1 MGRLV
6 VVTGVGT
13 GIGKTHLAVALVH
26 ALAKRDVKVAGYK
39 PIESGIEPGVV
50 GDADRLLAAS
60 RIKVEP
66 APLFGF
72 RTPVSPHLA
81 AELEER
87 PIDPM
92 VIRDAVERAR
102 ESADV
107 TVVELAG
114 GLFSPLS
121 RTADNADLLAHL
133 ASDLTLLV
141 AEDCLG
147 VLHHVRATALAAKA
161 RGAGGFD
168 VALVEPKV
176 ADASTG
182 RNADFLAA
190 NHRIHLVPRADSAVL
205 AASPQILA
213 LAERVLGS

>member
-13 GIGKTHLAVALVH
+13 GIGKTHLAVALVR
-26 ALAKRDVKVAGYK
+26 ALASRGVRVAGYK
-39 PIESGIEPGVV
+39 PIESGLEVGTP

-60 RIKVEP
+60 LIKVEP
-66 APLFGF
+66 APHFGF
-72 RTPVSPHLA
+72 RAPVSPHLA
-81 AELEER
+81 AELEAR

-92 VIRDAVERAR
+92 VIRDAVESARSRAH
-102 ESADV
+102 V

-133 ASDLTLLV
+133 APDLTLLV

-147 VLHHVRATALAAKA
+147 VLHNVRATSIAAKA
-161 RGAGGFD
+161 RGAGMLE
-168 VALVEPKV
+168 VALVAPRN

-182 RNADFLAA
+182 HNADFLAST
-190 NHRIHLVPRADSAVL
+190 HRVHLVPRAGEGEL
-205 AASPQILA
+205 AASPEVAA
-213 LAERVLGS
+213 LVERALSA

>member
-13 GIGKTHLAVALVH
+13 GIGKTHLAVALVR
-26 ALAKRDVKVAGYK
+26 ALAHRGVKVAGYK
-39 PIESGIEPGVV
+39 PIESGLEPGIP

-60 RIKVEP
+60 SFKVEP

-81 AELEER
+81 AEIEGQ

-92 VIRDAVERAR
+92 VIRDVVERAR
-102 ESADV
+102 QLADV

-121 RTADNADLLAHL
+121 RTADNADLLPHL
-133 ASDLTLLV
+133 SPDLTVLV

-161 RGAGGFD
+161 RGAGAFE
-168 VALVEPKV
+168 VALVAPRI

-182 RNADFLAA
+182 QNADFLSAA
-190 NHRIHLVPRADSAVL
+190 HRVHDVPRADGDTL
-205 AASPQILA
+205 AASPQVAA
-213 LAERVLGS
+213 LVERALTA

>member
-13 GIGKTHLAVALVH
+13 GIGKTYLAVALVR
-26 ALAKRDVKVAGYK
+26 ALASRGVRVAGYK
-39 PIESGIEPGVV
+39 PIESGLEAGTP

-60 RIKVEP
+60 AIRVEP

-92 VIRDAVERAR
+92 LIRDAVESARAR
-102 ESADV
+102 AQV

-121 RTADNADLLAHL
+121 RNADNADLLAHL
-133 ASDLTLLV
+133 APDVTLLV
-141 AEDCLG
+141 AEDSLG
-147 VLHHVRATALAAKA
+147 VLHNVRATSIAAKA
-161 RGAGGFD
+161 RGAGKLEVVL
-168 VALVEPKV
+168 VAPRNP
-176 ADASTG
+176 DPSTG
-182 RNADFLAA
+182 RNADVLASG
-190 NHRIHLVPRADSAVL
+190 HRVHTIPRASEDEL
-205 AASPQILA
+205 AGSSEVAAIVERA
-213 LAERVLGS
+213 LTA